1 MYDFYFG
8 PKEEIA
14 KNEKGFLLFIKRM
27 LPRWS
32 NSIPDSEYLAIND
45 SLELLVLNGK
55 RPVLVET
62 GVGAS
67 TIVLLNYAMKHDGQ
81 LFSWDI
87 SGLKGAFLRLV
98 ITDTLVAH
106 HKKNIFDH
114 WKFIAY
120 SSLSEYLG
128 IKILYEMVDGVHFS
142 FHDSEHTLDTLI
154 GELEPLNGL
163 LYENSI
169 IAMDDANYAYRHINP
184 AYINML
190 RKKLN
195 LPPITAPPDNSCEP
209 FYIEVKKYLKSHWH
223 NVEHLQDTYKE
234 HYRNDLFWSYYSFER
249 EATAKAGMEKL
260 EVLEHRYDCWRVSGR
275 KDCTRG
281 SS

>member
-8 PKEEIA
+8 TNDEIA

-32 NSIPDSEYLAIND
+32 NSIPDSEYLAIHD
-45 SLELLVLNGK
+45 SLELLVLDDK
-55 RPVLVET
+55 KPVLVET

-87 SGLKGAFLRLV
+87 NGSKGAFLRSV
-98 ITDTLVAH
+98 ITDTLVAYH
-106 HKKNIFDH
+106 GKNIFDH

-128 IKILYEMVDGVHFS
+128 IKILYEMIDGIHFS
-142 FHDSEHTLDTLI
+142 FQDSEHTLDTLL
-154 GELEPLNGL
+154 GEMEPLNGL

-169 IAMDDANYAYRHINP
+169 VAIDDANYAYRHVNV
-184 AYINML
+184 AYINVF
-190 RKKLN
+190 RKKLQ
-195 LPPITAPPDNSCEP
+195 LPPITPPPDNICELH
-209 FYIEVKKYLKSHWH
+209 YIEIEKYLKSNWR
-223 NVEHLQDTYKE
+223 NVEHLRDTYKE
-234 HYRNDLFWSYYSFER
+234 HYRNDLFWSYYSADR
-249 EATAKAGMEKL
+249 EAMAKEGMEKL
-260 EVLEHRYDCWRVSGR
+260 SALEHRYDSWQLSGR
-275 KDCTRG
+275 KDRPRG
-281 SS
+281 SL